1 MPQTTTHPIPAKSTY
16 LGSISARTRDKH
28 QGRKQPRRRDPVN
41 ARRAEVQFSAQLKKV
56 ARNIGAIIDGFPAG
70 DPAAVPPITAILES
84 YSRALDEWAR
94 AASLRMLAEVN
105 RRDRDAFLERS
116 KDISQA
122 LREEIRGADTGRV
135 MQSLLAEQVDLIKSL
150 PLEAAERVHKLT
162 IEGLQDST
170 RAAEIAEEIGRS
182 GEVAES
188 RAMLIARTEV
198 ARTAAKLTE
207 ARAVSIGSTH
217 YIWRTVGDS
226 DVRSGHRHMNGKVF
240 AWNDPPMVN
249 EGTDKRPVWMR
260 HHPGE
265 IWNCRCYAE
274 PILAKE

>member
-1 MPQTTTHPIPAKSTY
+1 MT
-16 LGSISARTRDKH
+16 ARTRDKR
-28 QGRKQPRRRDPVN
+28 QARKPPPRRDPVK
-41 ARRAEVQFSAQLKKV
+41 ARRAEVQFTAQLKKV
-56 ARNIGAIIDGFPAG
+56 AKNIGDIIDGFPAG
-70 DPAAVPPITAILES
+70 NPSALPPLTAILES
-84 YSRALDEWAR
+84 YSKALEEWAR
-94 AASLRMLAEVN
+94 GASLRMLTEVN

-116 KDISQA
+116 QDISQA
-122 LREEIRGADTGRV
+122 LRDEIRNADTGRV
-135 MQSLLAEQVDLIKSL
+135 MQSLMAEQVDLIKSL

-170 RAAEIAEEIGRS
+170 RAAEIAKEIARS
-182 GEVAES
+182 GEVTES
-188 RAMLIARTEV
+188 RAVLIARTEV

-207 ARAVSIGSTH
+207 ARALSIGSTH

-226 DVRSGHRHMNGKVF
+226 DVRSGHKHMNGKVF

-249 EGTDKRPVWMR
+249 EGSDKRPNWLR

>member
-1 MPQTTTHPIPAKSTY
+1 
-16 LGSISARTRDKH
+16 
-28 QGRKQPRRRDPVN
+28 
-41 ARRAEVQFSAQLKKV
+41 VQFSAQLKKV
-56 ARNIGAIIDGFPAG
+56 AKNIGDIIDGFPAG
-70 DPAAVPPITAILES
+70 NPNAVPPITALLES
-84 YSRALDEWAR
+84 YSKALEEWAR
-94 AASLRMLAEVN
+94 GVSLRMLTEVN

-122 LREEIRGADTGRV
+122 LRDEIRNADTGRV
-135 MQSLLAEQVDLIKSL
+135 MQQLLGEQVELIKSL
-150 PLEAAERVHKLT
+150 PLDAAKRVHDLT

-170 RAAEIAEEIGRS
+170 RAAEIAKEIQRS
-182 GEVAES
+182 GQVSES
-188 RAMLIARTEV
+188 RALLIARTEV

-207 ARAVSIGSTH
+207 ARAQFVGSTH

-226 DVRSGHRHMNGKVF
+226 DVRPGHRHMNGKVF

-249 EGTDKRPVWMR
+249 EGDDKRPNWIR

>member
-1 MPQTTTHPIPAKSTY
+1 MPQTTIRQIPAKSTY

-70 DPAAVPPITAILES
+70 APDAVQPIIAILES

-94 AASLRMLAEVN
+94 GASLRMLTEVN

-122 LREEIRGADTGRV
+122 LRDEIRGADTGRV
-135 MQSLLAEQVDLIKSL
+135 MQSLLAEQVELIKSL
-150 PLEAAERVHKLT
+150 PLEAAQRVHKLT

-207 ARAVSIGSTH
+207 ARAQSVGSTH
-217 YIWRTVGDS
+217 FVWETTGDS
-226 DVRSGHRHMNGKVF
+226 DVRPGHKALAGKVF
-240 AWNDPPMVN
+240 AWNDLPMVN
-249 EGTDKRPVWMR
+249 EGTEKRPVWMR
-260 HHPGE
+260 HGPGE
-265 IWNCRCYAE
+265 IWNCRCWAR
-274 PILAKE
+274 PILPRE

>member
-1 MPQTTTHPIPAKSTY
+1 M
-16 LGSISARTRDKH
+16 
-28 QGRKQPRRRDPVN
+28 
-41 ARRAEVQFSAQLKKV
+41 
-56 ARNIGAIIDGFPAG
+56 ARNIGAIINGFPAAN
-70 DPAAVPPITAILES
+70 PAAVPPITSILES
-84 YSRALDEWAR
+84 YSRALEEWAR
-94 AASLRMLAEVN
+94 GAALRMLTEVN

-116 KDISQA
+116 KDMSQA
-122 LREEIRGADTGRV
+122 LRDEIRNADTGRV
-135 MQSLLAEQVDLIKSL
+135 MQQLLAEQVDLIKSM
-150 PLEAAERVHKLT
+150 PLGAAQRVHRLT

-170 RAAEIAEEIGRS
+170 RAAEIAKEIQRS

-188 RAMLIARTEV
+188 RAKLIARTEV

-207 ARAVSIGSTH
+207 ARAQSVGSTH

-226 DVRSGHRHMNGKVF
+226 DVRPGHKAMNGKVF

-249 EGTDKRPVWMR
+249 EGDDKHPNWIR